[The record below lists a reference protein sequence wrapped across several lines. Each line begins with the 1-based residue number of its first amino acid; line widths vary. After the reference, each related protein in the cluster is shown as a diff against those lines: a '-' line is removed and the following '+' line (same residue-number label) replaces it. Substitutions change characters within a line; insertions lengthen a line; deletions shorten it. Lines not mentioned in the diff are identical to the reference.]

1 MHPRQLPPRSASAL
15 TTFFAANLLFL
26 SAAAVRADV
35 TLPAFFSDHLVL
47 QRDLPAPVWGT
58 AAPGEKVAVEFAD
71 QSLSTTAGPDGR
83 WLVRLAPLPASATAR
98 ILTIRGANTI
108 TVGDV
113 LVGDVWLASGQ
124 SNMDSPLSS
133 GSAAQALPD
142 AADPLLRFFKI
153 AKSVAA
159 EPRSDL
165 KGKWEVSTPDTAK
178 NFSAVAYF
186 FAKEIRRTQGVPV
199 AVFNDAWG
207 GTPIKTWMPL
217 ASLRSGADTTGHGPA
232 ATAAPALAKTLA
244 EWEKALVQHRA
255 VKDRP
260 ELMDAYYADMKD
272 WETNVQPRIKAA
284 KAAGQPAPADARPE
298 PVAPDP
304 IAMPSASKRP
314 STPTISY
321 NAMIAPLAPYG
332 LRGVL
337 WYQGEADVSRG
348 LEYRELFPA
357 LIQGWRTVWGQ
368 GELPFLFVQL
378 PGHGKDAVPV
388 AAQSNTIPWLREAQA
403 RALALPATGMAVT
416 LDIGDAA
423 DVHPDN
429 KLHTGRRLALVAREK
444 VYGEKITGTGPLYH
458 DHVVSDS
465 TIRIRFTSAGTG
477 LVIGEAPWRPANA
490 APWPKDKLV
499 GFHLAGADRKWVEA
513 EARIEGDAVVVSAAS
528 VPAPVAVR
536 YGWAGSPAVNLYNR
550 EGLPA
555 APFRT
560 DDWPR

>member
-1 MHPRQLPPRSASAL
+1 MSPNLIAL
-15 TTFFAANLLFL
+15 RLFALFVANLLFP
-26 SAAAVRADV
+26 AAARADV
-35 TLPAFFSDHLVL
+35 KLPAFFSDHMVL
-47 QRDLPAPVWGT
+47 QRDIPAPVWGT
-58 AAPGEKVAVEFAD
+58 AAPGEKVAVAFAG
-71 QSLSTTAGPDGR
+71 QSVATTADASGR
-83 WLVRLAPLPASATAR
+83 WQIKLAPLPANATAQV
-98 ILTIRGANTI
+98 LTIRGTNTV
-108 TVGDV
+108 TVNDV

-133 GSAAQALPD
+133 GSAAQALPE
-142 AADPLLRFFKI
+142 ATDPLIRFFKVT
-153 AKSVAA
+153 KSVAA
-159 EPRSDL
+159 TPQSDV
-165 KGKWEVSTPDTAK
+165 KGKWELSTPVTAK

-186 FAKEIRRTQGVPV
+186 FAKEIRRTQNVPV

-207 GTPIKTWMPL
+207 GTPVKTWMS
-217 ASLRSGADTTGHGPA
+217 AESLRSGPGTARPA
-232 ATAAPALAKTLA
+232 VAKTLA
-244 EWEKALVQHRA
+244 EWEKALAQHLS
-255 VKDRP
+255 VKDKP
-260 ELMDAYYADMKD
+260 ELMTAYYADMKD

-284 KAAGQPAPADARPE
+284 KAAGKPAPADARPE
-298 PVAPDP
+298 PVQPDP

-337 WYQGEADVSRG
+337 WYQGEADASRG

-368 GELPFLFVQL
+368 GDLPFLFVQL
-378 PGHGKDAVPV
+378 PSNGKDTVPV

-416 LDIGDAA
+416 LDIGNPA

-429 KLHTGRRLALVAREK
+429 KIHTGQRLALVARET
-444 VYGEKITGTGPLYH
+444 VYGEKITGTSPLYR
-458 DHVVSDS
+458 DHTVSGS
-465 TIRIRFTSAGTG
+465 SIRIRFTNTGGG
-477 LVIGEAPWRPANA
+477 LVIGEAPWRPAGA
-490 APWPKDKLV
+490 EAWPKDKLV
-499 GFHLAGADRKWVEA
+499 GFYIAGEDKKWVDA
-513 EARIEGDAVVVSAAS
+513 SAQISGDTVIVSAPSVAS
-528 VPAPVAVR
+528 PVAVR
-536 YGWAGSPAVNLYNR
+536 YGWASSPPVNLSNK